1 MSRKLCLV
9 YLIAL
14 FAVIVVAFA
23 DNISF
28 ASEEKGKLF
37 AYVACEDR
45 RIYVIDMDKNDLI
58 FKTDEVREMGRPT
71 AIDIDQI
78 RGQLYVASE
87 RGYWQENYFP
97 IISLNINSC
106 PIKII
111 KEFPLIIDKPTGK
124 FEGVSAVYEI
134 VVSPDGNNLYIL
146 YAHPKYYGV
155 SAIVDRNTGN
165 LIGSIDFIIR
175 KSSIFSPDG
184 KEVAEIWPGG
194 SKAVEKNGKQIL
206 REWSGG
212 VAVFNIKQNKL
223 ISQKEIIKD
232 KVKLTPPWYEI
243 PYPLYVVNNHRNLR
257 SINRNTGK
265 TISEVDLE
273 KITEGLNTSIKSPL
287 IFDRGKKTVI
297 PMSDKTGQGYTV
309 LIDLEKM
316 EMIRKI
322 DVGKSPTNIV
332 LSTIEP
338 KCQK

>member
-124 FEGVSAVYEI
+124 FEGVSAVYAI
-134 VVSPDGNNLYIL
+134 VVSTDGNNLYIL

-184 KEVAEIWPGG
+184 KEVAEIWPSG
-194 SKAVEKNGKQIL
+194 SKAVEK
-206 REWSGG
+206 
-212 VAVFNIKQNKL
+212 
-223 ISQKEIIKD
+223 
-232 KVKLTPPWYEI
+232 
-243 PYPLYVVNNHRNLR
+243 
-257 SINRNTGK
+257 
-265 TISEVDLE
+265 
-273 KITEGLNTSIKSPL
+273 TE
-287 IFDRGKKTVI
+287 
-297 PMSDKTGQGYTV
+297 
-309 LIDLEKM
+309 
-316 EMIRKI
+316 
-322 DVGKSPTNIV
+322 
-332 LSTIEP
+332 
-338 KCQK
+338 